1 MRHPHP
7 TDVANAL
14 EQLEARWMDQA
25 SDYERDGVMVRGDRL
40 LRRVVEEMQESRRVW
55 RLQPLT
61 IKQAAQESGLS
72 ESRLRQ
78 LVAERKIPNVGRK
91 GAPRILRM
99 DLPRKV

>member
-1 MRHPHP
+1 MRCPHP

-14 EQLEARWMDQA
+14 EQLEARWLDEA
-25 SDYERDGVMVRGDRL
+25 SGYERDGVMVRGDRL
-40 LRRVVEEMQESRRVW
+40 LRRVAEEMRQAMRDF

-61 IKQAAQESGLS
+61 MRQAAQESGFT

-78 LVAERKIPNVGRK
+78 LVAKKKIPNVGRK